1 MDYRNGTILVGN
13 YRNNDILQLWDFKSG
28 ELIETLDIKE
38 PHNGNSYGF
47 AASFAHKSTKQ
58 YMAVALS
65 ESNKVKILK
74 NKKVVSEMEFQ
85 AAPLTLDFFKHND
98 KDCIVVGGI

>member
-1 MDYRNGTILVGN
+1 
-13 YRNNDILQLWDFKSG
+13 
-28 ELIETLDIKE
+28 
-38 PHNGNSYGF
+38 
-47 AASFAHKSTKQ
+47 
-58 YMAVALS
+58 MAVALS
-65 ESNKVKILK
+65 GSNKVKILK